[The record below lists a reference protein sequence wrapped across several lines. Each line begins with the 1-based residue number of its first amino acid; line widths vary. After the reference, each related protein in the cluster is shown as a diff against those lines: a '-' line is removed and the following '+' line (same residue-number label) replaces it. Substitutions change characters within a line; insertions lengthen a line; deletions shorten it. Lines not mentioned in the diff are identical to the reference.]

1 VHERLKVE
9 GLETGYDPEGF
20 APFINRATS
29 VFSLVKS

>member
-1 VHERLKVE
+1 VE

-29 VFSLVKS
+29 VFPEVKG